1 MCNESF
7 VSCTLKRKCCHFDK
21 MFIIA
26 VFITRKWCPFQC
38 KSDRCS
44 SVVGYICSTLSYETI
59 MWQWS
64 VKSSATRLFVQQ
76 IVQTNNKEWLKIC
89 TTGPWWRESMT
100 RGQYYGKHFLK
111 YRDIIIFFF
120 YQTLMYQL
128 FWVDQYNRFDFN
140 SCMDRYLHYWVWNKI
155 ISSFPN
161 YKVIFCEKLWFVFP
175 DQRIILSKWSMISRE
190 TPRHFES
197 ECFYKRYYD
206 PGGVMRAPLGKAHRP
221 PRDLTVERLHTLR
234 RGHYCTSKYI
244 K

>member
-1 MCNESF
+1 MIEDLHYWPL
-7 VSCTLKRKCCHFDK
+7 VKRIHDK
-21 MFIIA
+21 GAILWKAF
-26 VFITRKWCPFQC
+26 P
-38 KSDRCS
+38 
-44 SVVGYICSTLSYETI
+44 
-59 MWQWS
+59 
-64 VKSSATRLFVQQ
+64 
-76 IVQTNNKEWLKIC
+76 KIS
-89 TTGPWWRESMT
+89 W
-100 RGQYYGKHFLK
+100 HHH
-111 YRDIIIFFF
+111 IFF

-140 SCMDRYLHYWVWNKI
+140 SCMDRYLHYWVWDKI
-155 ISSFPN
+155 VSSFPN